1 MRPVPV
7 WLANTLPLEPGEV
20 PQDFWGPMITYFG
33 EYEISG
39 FVYLT
44 NHRFAF
50 VRAEGP
56 GPTYVALQWALP
68 LMSVIHVTTQFN
80 AEEVYLSVNNIVF
93 HGLVP
98 PGMHPGMLAQELQQ
112 VIIHTRQR
120 RVGEIQAAAAPLPPS
135 PKPP

>member
-7 WLANTLPLEPGEV
+7 WLANTLPLEPGEI
-20 PQDFWGPMITYFG
+20 PLDFWGPMTTYLN
-33 EYEISG
+33 EYELSG

-44 NHRFAF
+44 THRFAF

-56 GPTYVALQWALP
+56 GPSYVVVQWVLP
-68 LMSVIHVTTQFN
+68 LPSVIHVTTQFTG
-80 AEEVYLSVNNIVF
+80 EEVYLYVNNIVF

-112 VIIHTRQR
+112 TIIQTRQR
-120 RVGEIQAAAAPLPPS
+120 RVVDVQTAATPSARLP
-135 PKPP
+135 